1 MKLQFK
7 YAIQTAAVLV
17 VLLAA
22 SAPAR
27 QLAQQQAQQLGGTIK
42 GKVKEQGG
50 KTLEGVTVRAVNA
63 KKKEA
68 KEAGRETKTDGK
80 GDFEFTGLESGEYS
94 LSFEKTGYK
103 TFTTRKLEVVSGE
116 TLKLGKMI
124 EMPREGDPYSVIR
137 GAVFYGAGYTMP
149 NATVTIDRIDGGKK
163 FRQETIS
170 REGGEFAFRLKSE
183 KAQYR
188 ITASAR
194 GFQPAST
201 EVEIEGDEVRN
212 IALTLQPAK

>member
-1 MKLQFK
+1 MKLQSK

-17 VLLAA
+17 SLLAAA

-27 QLAQQQAQQLGGTIK
+27 QQAQETGGAIK

-50 KTLEGVTVRAVNA
+50 KPLEGVTVRAANA
-63 KKKEA
+63 KEKES
-68 KEAGRETKTDGK
+68 KEAGRETRTDGK
-80 GDFEFTGLESGEYS
+80 GDFEFAGLEPGEYS

-116 TLKLGKMI
+116 TLKLSRTV
-124 EMPREGDPYSVIR
+124 ELPREGEPYSAIR
-137 GAVFYGAGYTMP
+137 GAVLYGVGYTMP
-149 NATVTIDRIDGGKK
+149 NATITIERIDSGKK

-201 EVEIEGDEVRN
+201 EIEIEGGEVRN

>member
-1 MKLQFK
+1 MKLQFR
-7 YAIQTAAVLV
+7 YAIQTAV
-17 VLLAA
+17 VLIALFAA
-22 SAPAR
+22 SAPAQQKAQR
-27 QLAQQQAQQLGGTIK
+27 QGGTIQ

-63 KKKEA
+63 RKKES
-68 KEAGRETKTDGK
+68 KETSSEAKTDAK
-80 GDFEFTGLESGEYS
+80 GDFEFAGLEPGEYS

-116 TLKLGKMI
+116 TVKISRTI
-124 EMPREGDPYSVIR
+124 ELPREGEPYSAIR
-137 GAVFYGAGYTMP
+137 GAVFYGVGYTMP
-149 NATVTIDRIDGGKK
+149 NATVTIERIDGGKK

-194 GFQPAST
+194 GFQPASS
-201 EVEIEGDEVRN
+201 EIEIEGGEVRN